1 MRDDELR
8 ERLRDSNPWWRAA
21 ATGRDP
27 SAWVTGDQ
35 TLSGRARFDLGY
47 RSDLLTDIATG
58 PPDDRLVVVR
68 GPRRVGKSV
77 LLKDTAAALCRQ
89 VGFDPRQLIYLPA
102 DGMQARDLDR
112 ATKIGRDLTRSVGEV
127 RRVWLLDEVTSV
139 KGWTAR
145 LKYLRD
151 NTAFGTD
158 TVVCTGSSW
167 DEGAAVERDLFAGRA
182 GASSTRRSRLLHPMA
197 FRHVLAA
204 TGREVPLP
212 ATVPPW
218 ELQGRGAK
226 AAYESLEPFVD
237 DLDLAWQAYLTSGGF
252 PRAVAEHHRSGEVGD
267 AFLADLAAWLHRDV
281 DPDAGEDSVPK
292 LLSEI
297 ERRCTSPLN
306 RTGLATDLGYDRR
319 DTLDRRLTR
328 LVHSYAA
335 LWCHQ
340 RDDQGNRIAGSLSK
354 LYLADPVLSWT
365 GPRLRSGLP
374 SPDFTRLTE
383 AAIGTALAR
392 SVDWQEPERWATD
405 DSIGYVRTT
414 AGNEVD
420 FAPVPLRSASGVV
433 RTVPIEAKWV
443 PSGWRPGAKVIEAKF
458 KAGILA
464 TRNIVDLGYPAWAVP
479 APLLALLLDQGP

>member
-21 ATGRDP
+21 ASGGDP
-27 SAWVTGDQ
+27 LAWAEGDQ
-35 TLSGRARFDLGY
+35 TLSGRVRFDLGY
-47 RSDLLTDIATG
+47 RSDLLADIVTG
-58 PPDDRLVVVR
+58 PLDDRLVVVR

-77 LLKDTAAALCRQ
+77 LLKDTAAALCQ
-89 VGFDPRQLIYLPA
+89 KVGFDPRQLVYLPA
-102 DGMQARDLDR
+102 DGMLARDLDR
-112 ATKIGRDLTRSVGEV
+112 AAKIGRDLTRSVGPL

-139 KGWTAR
+139 RGWTTR

-151 NTAFGTD
+151 NTAFGDD

-182 GASSTRRSRLLHPMA
+182 GLSSTRRSRLLHPMS

-204 TGREVPLP
+204 TAGEVPLP
-212 ATVPPW
+212 ATVAPW
-218 ELQGRGAK
+218 ELQGTAAK
-226 AAYESLEPFVD
+226 AACEALELFVD
-237 DLDLAWQAYLTSGGF
+237 DLDLAWQRYLTSGGF
-252 PRAVAEHHRSGEVGD
+252 PRAVAEHHRSGEVSD
-267 AFLADLAAWLHRDV
+267 AFLSDLAAWLHRDV

-306 RTGLATDLGYDRR
+306 RTGLATDLDYDRR
-319 DTLDRRLTR
+319 DTLDRRLSR
-328 LVHSYAA
+328 LIHAYAA

-340 RDDQGNRIAGSLSK
+340 LDDEGNRVAGSLSK
-354 LYLADPVLSWT
+354 LYLADPVLSWA
-365 GPRLRSGLP
+365 GPRLRSGLA
-374 SPDFTRLTE
+374 SPDFSRLSE

-405 DSIGYVRTT
+405 DSIGYLRTGH
-414 AGNEVD
+414 GNEVD

-443 PSGWRPGAKVIEAKF
+443 ANGWRPEAKVIEAKF
-458 KAGILA
+458 SAGVVA
-464 TRNIVDLGYPAWAVP
+464 TRNIVNLAYPTWAVP
-479 APLLALLLDQGP
+479 APVLALLLD